1 MESKILVMLSMES
14 RSKGRQLMSRYRQ
27 TMAEAYA
34 QVQVNENDYLKSK
47 LTDTQIANIKQ
58 SWMRK
63 TARDVTPSVKDM
75 IKKMDI
81 PTQLAIKHA
90 NINQLSKLVE
100 AEDHEVSMAIG
111 QLKTIG
117 DYAAKLQSIL
127 QSKGDDYNIEA
138 WVQAKITSA
147 EDYIN
152 SVGHYME
159 NNPDVSEELKET
171 FSNAQIAVLKKQYEP
186 LRNKKI
192 SMDNANKLGQLFTKF
207 DKDKNALE
215 KLYGGD
221 IPFVSTMAM
230 TRLMTKH
237 GYKADQLN
245 KIRKEELEEELF
257 AEGVGHISGFRDD
270 KEKANMISLA
280 KQHGLKVEG
289 NGLKAEEFR
298 LSLDE
303 AKFTDQQIKM
313 AYGVANDPRY
323 KSGNYSGAV
332 SAIEKIAKGLSSHPA
347 VQNVLKRT
355 NENLDE
361 GKMSQIDQMQKDGKS
376 AAEIAKLMKLD
387 VKTVKSILGEEEK
400 LHEFKKMTVTFKSM
414 ADMAKVSTDLAKHG
428 FTIDAKGMV
437 MKVDGKGADLN
448 KYATDLKNF
457 YKASI
462 RAESYSIDESADED
476 FYNPITE
483 ACWTGYKQVG
493 MKDKGGK
500 QVPNCVP
507 EETVKEDKD
516 HEISMA
522 RGELEAIAD
531 KATKLSSMLQ
541 GKSDEGNPLEAWVQS
556 KITKAKDYI
565 NSVTDYVEYNPDM
578 ANEAVDDKKKMKK
591 TDVEPENDAVEKKEG
606 SDDKEKLKAE
616 LEKKDAE
623 IQSLKVKAETEK
635 AKVAKKETEKM
646 VNPETGEPLLQ
657 VGIAYKHLR
666 DKMKK
671 ESADYLQPKLNPTQI
686 QNIKNTWKNKKKSD
700 VTPAVKQMIK
710 NMDVPTQLAIKD
722 AGINLLSDLVEV
734 TKDGAYA
741 IGMSQAKKKYNDEPS
756 LDKKT
761 ITKGHEIAK
770 SILKKEETIVEFT
783 SQQIKQA
790 YGIAND
796 PRYKQGNYSGAIA
809 AIEKLAKGLS
819 KHPDVQKVLKRTN
832 ENAEHPAKKVF
843 EQIEGLKNKAE
854 KSGMPYSILKK
865 VYDRGMAAWRGG
877 HRPGAS
883 QQQWAFARVN
893 SFITKSSGT
902 WGGAD
907 KDLAAKVKGK

>member
-1 MESKILVMLSMES
+1 MSK
-14 RSKGRQLMSRYRQ
+14 YRQ

-34 QVQVNENDYLKSK
+34 QVQVQENDYLKSK
-47 LTDTQIANIKQ
+47 LNDTQIANIKQ
-58 SWMRK
+58 LWMRK

-100 AEDHEVSMAIG
+100 TLDES
-111 QLKTIG
+111 
-117 DYAAKLQSIL
+117 
-127 QSKGDDYNIEA
+127 
-138 WVQAKITSA
+138 
-147 EDYIN
+147 
-152 SVGHYME
+152 
-159 NNPDVSEELKET
+159 
-171 FSNAQIAVLKKQYEP
+171 FSDAQVAVLKKQYEP
-186 LRNKKI
+186 MRGKTI
-192 SMDNANKLGQLFTKF
+192 SIDNANKLGQLFTKF
-207 DKDKNALE
+207 DSNKNALE
-215 KLYGGD
+215 KLYGGN

-280 KQHGLKVEG
+280 KQHGLKVDSSGPKLKLSGNMRKILDMQLAAQG

-298 LSLDE
+298 MSLDE
-303 AKFTDQQIKM
+303 ANFTDQQIKM
-313 AYGVANDPRY
+313 AYGIANDPRY
-323 KSGNYSGAV
+323 KQGNYSGAV

-387 VKTVKSILGEEEK
+387 VKTVKSILGEEVCTKCNGEGCEHCNDTGYHK
-400 LHEFKKMTVTFKSM
+400 EETLHEFKKMTVTFKSM
-414 ADMAKVSTDLAKHG
+414 ADMAKASTDLAKHG
-428 FTIDAKGMV
+428 FTINAKGMV
-437 MKVDGKGADLN
+437 MKVDGKGDDLN

-457 YKASI
+457 YKADI

-476 FYNPITE
+476 FYNPVYE
-483 ACWTGYKQVG
+483 ACWVGYKKVG
-493 MKDKGGK
+493 MKKKGDKM
-500 QVPNCVP
+500 VPNCVP
-507 EETVKEDKD
+507 ESVQEAKEEEKPEEKPDVKKE
-516 HEISMA
+516 
-522 RGELEAIAD
+522 
-531 KATKLSSMLQ
+531 
-541 GKSDEGNPLEAWVQS
+541 
-556 KITKAKDYI
+556 
-565 NSVTDYVEYNPDM
+565 
-578 ANEAVDDKKKMKK
+578 K
-591 TDVEPENDAVEKKEG
+591 TDDT
-606 SDDKEKLKAE
+606 DKLKSE

-623 IQSLKVKAETEK
+623 IQALKVKAETEK
-635 AKVAKKETEKM
+635 AKVTKKETEKM

-657 VGIAYKHLR
+657 VGIAYKHLK
-666 DKMKK
+666 DKMAK
-671 ESADYLQPKLNPTQI
+671 EKEKEEVSEMA
-686 QNIKNTWKNKKKSD
+686 
-700 VTPAVKQMIK
+700 
-710 NMDVPTQLAIKD
+710 KD
-722 AGINLLSDLVEV
+722 
-734 TKDGAYA
+734 KAYA
-741 IGMSQAKKKYNDEPS
+741 IGMATAKKKYNDEPP

-761 ITKGHEIAK
+761 IKKGHEIGDK
-770 SILKKEETIVEFT
+770 
-783 SQQIKQA
+783 
-790 YGIAND
+790 
-796 PRYKQGNYSGAIA
+796 
-809 AIEKLAKGLS
+809 LS
-819 KHPDVQKVLKRTN
+819 KMKN
-832 ENAEHPAKKVF
+832 EDHPARQVF

-854 KSGMPYSILKK
+854 KSGMPYGILKK